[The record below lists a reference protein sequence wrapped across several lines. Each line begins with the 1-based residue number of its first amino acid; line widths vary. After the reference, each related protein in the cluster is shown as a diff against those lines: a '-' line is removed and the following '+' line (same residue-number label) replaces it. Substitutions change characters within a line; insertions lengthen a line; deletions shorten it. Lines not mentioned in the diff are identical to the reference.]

1 MWMSKTGNDTI
12 DIEKYKNKNLNE
24 ETKNQLKEIKYFC
37 IIQNFLCSNYNRL
50 VVFLVLNL

>member
-1 MWMSKTGNDTI
+1 MSKTGNDTI